1 MFLKHLLGVIFHPLS
16 NMKILSLN
24 CQGLGI
30 LEVRSRT
37 VEELHCLAREK
48 CPKILFFWSETRLDM
63 DGFFCRLKK
72 ELELTAGF
80 VVSVIGSSGG
90 LALLW
95 ADSVDLDILIF
106 SSRHIDAIINQ

>member
-1 MFLKHLLGVIFHPLS
+1 MSQNSFFL
-16 NMKILSLN
+16 
-24 CQGLGI
+24 
-30 LEVRSRT
+30 
-37 VEELHCLAREK
+37 
-48 CPKILFFWSETRLDM
+48 SETHLDM

-72 ELELTAGF
+72 KLELIAGF
-80 VVSVIGSSGG
+80 AVSIIGSSGG